1 MAAKTWLS
9 AAFSCIALSL
19 TACGGQ
25 SNTPANNSASN
36 TGNATPVAASGA
48 SGTADG
54 NGRVLRVAGNAA
66 FAPFESLDENKKVTG
81 FDIDLINAMGEAGNF
96 KVEYKDQP
104 WESLFPALSN
114 GDADALISGITITD
128 ERKASMAFTEPYYK
142 ITQVVLVPPSKNV
155 SNVEELK
162 KLPKIG
168 VVTGYTGDYAAQK
181 IFGATSE
188 QVVRFDNVGL
198 LTKEVENGGVDAG
211 ILDNA
216 VVAHYIKNNSSKGFK
231 MVELPDFPAEHYG
244 IAVRKDDA
252 QTLALLNNSL
262 AKVRASGK
270 YAEIEAKY
278 FANGK

>member
-1 MAAKTWLS
+1 MTTKTWLS
-9 AAFSCIALSL
+9 AAFSCLTLSL
-19 TACGGQ
+19 AACGGQ
-25 SNTPANNSASN
+25 SNAPANHSASHP
-36 TGNATPVAASGA
+36 ASAAASGA
-48 SGTADG
+48 SGAADG
-54 NGRVLRVAGNAA
+54 NGRVLRVAGNAT
-66 FAPFESLDENKKVTG
+66 FAPFESLDESKKVTG

-114 GDADALISGITITD
+114 GDADVLVSGITITD
-128 ERKASMAFTEPYYK
+128 ERKATMAFSEPYYQ

-155 SNVEELK
+155 AKVEDLK
-162 KLPKIG
+162 KLHKIG

-181 IFGATSE
+181 IFGPTSE

-231 MVELPDFPAEHYG
+231 MVALPDFPAEHYG
-244 IAVRKDDA
+244 MAVRKDDA
-252 QTLALLNNSL
+252 QTLALLNDSL

-278 FANGK
+278 FATGK

>member
-1 MAAKTWLS
+1 MTTKTWLS
-9 AAFSCIALSL
+9 AAFSCLTLSL
-19 TACGGQ
+19 AACGGQ
-25 SNTPANNSASN
+25 SNAPANHSASH
-36 TGNATPVAASGA
+36 PASGA
-48 SGTADG
+48 SGAADG
-54 NGRVLRVAGNAA
+54 NGRVLRVAGNAT

-114 GDADALISGITITD
+114 GDADVLVSGITITD
-128 ERKASMAFTEPYYK
+128 ERKATMAFSEPYYQ

-155 SNVEELK
+155 AKVEDLK
-162 KLPKIG
+162 KLHKI
-168 VVTGYTGDYAAQK
+168 
-181 IFGATSE
+181 
-188 QVVRFDNVGL
+188 
-198 LTKEVENGGVDAG
+198 GGVDAG

-231 MVELPDFPAEHYG
+231 MVALPDFPAEHYG
-244 IAVRKDDA
+244 MAVRKDDA
-252 QTLALLNNSL
+252 QTLALLNDSL

-278 FANGK
+278 FATGK

>member
-1 MAAKTWLS
+1 MTTKTWLS
-9 AAFSCIALSL
+9 AAFSCLTLSL
-19 TACGGQ
+19 AACGGQ
-25 SNTPANNSASN
+25 SNAPANHSASH
-36 TGNATPVAASGA
+36 PASGA
-48 SGTADG
+48 SGAADG
-54 NGRVLRVAGNAA
+54 NGRVLRVAGNAT

-104 WESLFPALSN
+104 WESLFPALNN
-114 GDADALISGITITD
+114 GDADVLVSGITITD
-128 ERKASMAFTEPYYK
+128 ERKATMAFSEPYYQ

-155 SNVEELK
+155 AKVEDLK
-162 KLPKIG
+162 KLHKIVG
-168 VVTGYTGDYAAQK
+168 P
-181 IFGATSE
+181 TSE

-231 MVELPDFPAEHYG
+231 MVALPDFPAEHYG
-244 IAVRKDDA
+244 MAVRKDDA
-252 QTLALLNNSL
+252 QTLALLNDSL

-270 YAEIEAKY
+270 YAESEAKY
-278 FANGK
+278 FATGK

>member
-1 MAAKTWLS
+1 MTTKTWLS
-9 AAFSCIALSL
+9 AAFSCLTLSL
-19 TACGGQ
+19 AACGGQ
-25 SNTPANNSASN
+25 SNAPANHSASHP
-36 TGNATPVAASGA
+36 APAAASGA

-54 NGRVLRVAGNAA
+54 NGRVLRVAGNAT
-66 FAPFESLDENKKVTG
+66 FAPFESLDANKKVTG

-96 KVEYKDQP
+96 KVEYQDQP

-114 GDADALISGITITD
+114 GDADVLVSGITITD
-128 ERKASMAFTEPYYK
+128 ERKATMAFSEPYYQ

-155 SNVEELK
+155 AKVEDLK
-162 KLPKIG
+162 KLHKIG

-181 IFGATSE
+181 IFGPTSE

-231 MVELPDFPAEHYG
+231 MVALPDFPAEHYG
-244 IAVRKDDA
+244 MAVRKDDA
-252 QTLALLNNSL
+252 QTLALLNDSL

-278 FANGK
+278 FATDK